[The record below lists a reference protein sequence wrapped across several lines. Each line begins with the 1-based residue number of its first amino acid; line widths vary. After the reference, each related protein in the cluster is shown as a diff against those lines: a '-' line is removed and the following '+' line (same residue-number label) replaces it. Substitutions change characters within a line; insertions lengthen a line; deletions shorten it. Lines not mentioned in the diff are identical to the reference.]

1 MKKYIILA
9 LALLTLAACSQFE
22 ELKGVSDVKPIT
34 TGVTVTANTVD
45 ASVPRPDSY
54 TVRFINYDEK
64 LDITTKTDAAGKV
77 SVGNL
82 IPGRYNVTVS
92 AEVAHSGF
100 TYYFSGTETNKVI
113 TTPDD
118 LKGMKIRVPNSS
130 MYINLMN
137 AMGGRIVDDGRA
149 LFAFL

>member
-54 TVRFINYDEK
+54 IEET
-64 LDITTKTDAAGKV
+64 
-77 SVGNL
+77 SVGL
-82 IPGRYNVTVS
+82 IRAS
-92 AEVAHSGF
+92 
-100 TYYFSGTETNKVI
+100 ETCVLGIVI
-113 TTPDD
+113 SRVVQWVKNPPAMQET
-118 LKGMKIRVPNSS
+118 LVRSLFHIMEKG
-130 MYINLMN
+130 
-137 AMGGRIVDDGRA
+137 
-149 LFAFL
+149 